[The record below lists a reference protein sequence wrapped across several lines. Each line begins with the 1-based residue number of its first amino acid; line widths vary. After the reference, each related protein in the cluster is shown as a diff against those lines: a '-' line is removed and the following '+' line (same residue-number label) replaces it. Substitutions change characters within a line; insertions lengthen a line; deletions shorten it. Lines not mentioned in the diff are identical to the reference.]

1 MQFIFYRT
9 RRVLWIIAAIIC
21 MLNFLAIGGKRLCI
35 WRKETKAAASGIQL
49 QPEAQK
55 APINNGFAFN
65 NMIHN
70 KDVLSSKSL
79 AIIVIVLLCIGLS
92 VVLSG
97 LYIDQSNPEHI
108 AMRFYIIFIS
118 SSIFRAIV
126 FPILLFFM
134 NEKARN
140 HVKSLFWNEW
150 APGFLQS
157 YNPTRVHDI
166 RLNSVTNRC

>member
-1 MQFIFYRT
+1 
-9 RRVLWIIAAIIC
+9 
-21 MLNFLAIGGKRLCI
+21 MLNFLAIGGKRLWI
-35 WRKETKAAASGIQL
+35 WRKEKNAGVQL

-55 APINNGFAFN
+55 APMKNNGFAFN

-79 AIIVIVLLCIGLS
+79 AIIVIVMLCIGLS

-108 AMRFYIIFIS
+108 AMQFCIIFTS

-126 FPILLFFM
+126 CPILLFFM
-134 NEKARN
+134 NENAKN

-150 APGFLQS
+150 APISF
-157 YNPTRVHDI
+157 RVI
-166 RLNSVTNRC
+166 IPIEFMISG